1 MKNVTFYGA
10 PSIKIGQTDD
20 DFEILYHEFK
30 IKCIELARD
39 HPTWYNQYRQPSLEE
54 YRERL
59 DDLQKVDMYLTDFR
73 ENKLER
79 EMYRLL
85 DRYKPCVDYA
95 YNLLQD
101 LLPCDIKAKE
111 DAYIDKQKKKASSWR
126 SRRIDMKNVLKTY
139 TTYRWAVVDAI
150 KEINF
155 KNIKYD

>member
-1 MKNVTFYGA
+1 
-10 PSIKIGQTDD
+10 
-20 DFEILYHEFK
+20 
-30 IKCIELARD
+30 
-39 HPTWYNQYRQPSLEE
+39 
-54 YRERL
+54 
-59 DDLQKVDMYLTDFR
+59 MYLTDFR

-111 DAYIDKQKKKASSWR
+111 DAYIDKQKKKAYSWR